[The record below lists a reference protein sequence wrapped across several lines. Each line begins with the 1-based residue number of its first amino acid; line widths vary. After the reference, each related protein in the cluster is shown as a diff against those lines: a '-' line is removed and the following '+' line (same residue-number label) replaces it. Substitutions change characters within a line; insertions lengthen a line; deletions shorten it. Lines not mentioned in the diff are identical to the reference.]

1 MCSAYDEDTVSGEK
15 RSVLRFHPA
24 IAPIK
29 VAILPLMKNKEEIM
43 AKSTEIFKKLQMRY
57 NVVFDAAGNIGR
69 RYRRMDEVGTP
80 FCVTIDFDSREDNT
94 VTVRQRDSTE
104 QARMNIDELYTYLA
118 KEIEGF

>member
-57 NVVFDAAGNIGR
+57 NVVFR
-69 RYRRMDEVGTP
+69 R
-80 FCVTIDFDSREDNT
+80 
-94 VTVRQRDSTE
+94 
-104 QARMNIDELYTYLA
+104 
-118 KEIEGF
+118 